1 MYVIYNFLIT
11 LFFIFA
17 FPYYIVRILFTRK
30 YRAGLKERLGFINY
44 RLDKLNPSRKRI
56 WIHAVSVGETIA
68 ASLLIKR
75 IRELWPD
82 AILILTTVTETGN
95 RTAKEK
101 IKEADIIAFFPLD
114 FSWSVRSFKNRLK
127 PDLCIVMETELWPNF
142 LRIVSG
148 NSTPILIVN
157 GRLSEKSYRGYK
169 FGKSFFNKVL
179 KNISAFSMQT
189 DSDAGRIAALG
200 AEKSK
205 IYVTGNLKFD
215 QVFMASS
222 QIDED
227 IKADL
232 MIPGDCKVLVFGSTH
247 RGEEEILVK
256 VYKKLLS
263 RFKNLFFIIAPRH
276 PERFREVED
285 ILSKNSVSF
294 CRRTMLKEEEVIK
307 TDAMLL
313 DTIGELPKIYSIAS
327 VVFIGGTL
335 VPVGGHNILEPA
347 VFKKP
352 VLFGKYMHNFREI
365 AELFV
370 NSGGGIQVRDPSE
383 IEERI
388 SDLLSNPEKG
398 EEIGR
403 VAYSLFEKN
412 LGATD
417 RTLELIKKFFPVGL
431 K

>member
-11 LFFIFA
+11 LFFIFS
-17 FPYYIVRILFTRK
+17 FPYYLVRILLTRK

-44 RLDKLNPSRKRI
+44 RLDKLDTSRKRI

-114 FSWSVRSFKNRLK
+114 FSWAVRSFKNRLK

-215 QVFMASS
+215 QVFGASS
-222 QIDED
+222 LAEPD
-227 IKADL
+227 IRKNL
-232 MIPGDCKVLVFGSTH
+232 MIPGDSKVLVFGSTH

-263 RFKNLFFIIAPRH
+263 EFKNLFLIIAPRH
-276 PERFREVED
+276 PERFGEVEG
-285 ILSKNSVSF
+285 ILTKNSVSF
-294 CRRTMLKEEEVIK
+294 CRRTLLKKEELIR

-398 EEIGR
+398 EEIGG

-417 RTLELIKKFFPVGL
+417 RTLELIKKFFPVG
-431 K
+431 